1 MSKDDIAKP
10 AGPVDVLIGCE
21 YAAYHPQRTQ
31 NVGHLLLLQ
40 NRFGLCIGGTHPS
53 IKDEIKKH
61 DLSYA
66 RVQHVIKVEDFYK
79 IENLGVECVPR
90 CGSCK
95 CGHCAVGSKYYSI
108 KEEKELELIEKN
120 MKFDA
125 KDNRWLAEYPW
136 IKDPADLP
144 DNRRVA
150 LAMLYSTERMSVD
163 WERIQNMQLYTITKF
178 EIWYNE
184 GSLVNSPKRNLT
196 ITKVPSITFRTTR
209 CSNQTLNLLPLE

>member
-1 MSKDDIAKP
+1 MQP
-10 AGPVDVLIGCE
+10 AGPVDVLIGYE

-95 CGHCAVGSKYYSI
+95 
-108 KEEKELELIEKN
+108 
-120 MKFDA
+120 
-125 KDNRWLAEYPW
+125 
-136 IKDPADLP
+136 
-144 DNRRVA
+144 
-150 LAMLYSTERMSVD
+150 
-163 WERIQNMQLYTITKF
+163 
-178 EIWYNE
+178 
-184 GSLVNSPKRNLT
+184 
-196 ITKVPSITFRTTR
+196 
-209 CSNQTLNLLPLE
+209 